1 LIVFLMGAPLAEPRR
16 ATVAGDRPLGS
27 REAEVELEHALESGE
42 LEVHYQPI
50 VELGSGRI
58 TGLEALVRWRHPSR
72 GLVLP
77 SEFVP
82 LAEQT
87 GQVLALGGWV
97 LAEAC
102 RQAAAWRAM
111 HETSSGLEI
120 AVNLSG
126 EQMSTPGLVDV
137 AGAALRSAD
146 LEPSSLLLEI
156 TETALIRDTAGS
168 IAALDSLR
176 ALGVR
181 IALDDFG
188 TGYSS
193 LQYLDRFPVDTMKIA
208 QAFVNDV
215 GEYTG
220 REPRLAR
227 AIVGL
232 AEAFD
237 LRVIAEGVERPDQ
250 VPALIELGCDLGQG
264 NLFSPAVSADRADAL
279 LRAGSVS

>member
-1 LIVFLMGAPLAEPRR
+1 LIVFLMGAPLAERPR
-16 ATVAGDRPLGS
+16 ATVARDRPLGPK
-27 REAEVELEHALESGE
+27 EAEVELERALESGE

-87 GQVLALGGWV
+87 GQVLALGVWV

-102 RQAAAWRAM
+102 RQTAAWRAM
-111 HETSSGLEI
+111 HATSSGLEI

-137 AGAALRSAD
+137 TRAALRSAD

-188 TGYSS
+188 TGFSS

-215 GEYTG
+215 GEHTG

-264 NLFSPAVSADRADAL
+264 NLFSPAVSAERADAL

>member
-1 LIVFLMGAPLAEPRR
+1 MGAPLAEPPRP
-16 ATVAGDRPLGS
+16 TVGKDPPLGP
-27 REAEVELEHALESGE
+27 EVAEVDLERALERRE

-50 VELGSGRI
+50 VELDSGRI

-82 LAEQT
+82 LAEET
-87 GQVLALGGWV
+87 GQVLELGRWV

-102 RQAAAWRAM
+102 RQAAGWRAR
-111 HETSSGLEI
+111 HAASASLEI

-126 EQMSTPGLVDV
+126 AQLSAPGLVDEV
-137 AGAALRSAD
+137 GAALRAAE

-156 TETALIRDTAGS
+156 TETALIHDTEGG
-168 IAALDSLR
+168 IAALRSLR

-181 IALDDFG
+181 TALDDFG

-193 LQYLDRFPVDTMKIA
+193 LQYLDRFPVDAMKIA
-208 QAFVNDV
+208 KAFVNDV
-215 GEYTG
+215 GDHTG

-232 AEAFD
+232 AEAFE
-237 LRVIAEGVERPDQ
+237 LRVIAEGVERAEQ
-250 VPALIELGCDLGQG
+250 VPALVELGCDFGQG
-264 NLFSPAVSADRADAL
+264 NHFSPAVSSERVDAL
-279 LRAGSVS
+279 LGSGTVSS

>member
-1 LIVFLMGAPLAEPRR
+1 MGAPLAESLRG
-16 ATVAGDRPLGS
+16 TVARDRALGPK
-27 REAEVELEHALESGE
+27 EAEVELKRALESGE

-50 VELGSGRI
+50 VELRNGRI

-82 LAEQT
+82 LAERT

-111 HETSSGLEI
+111 HATSSGLEI

-126 EQMSTPGLVDV
+126 EQLSTPGLVDV

-188 TGYSS
+188 TGFSS

-215 GEYTG
+215 GEHTG

-264 NLFSPAVSADRADAL
+264 NLFSPAVSAERADAL